1 MQLPWDS
8 KSSTVRSGKMEMR
21 PRSSDLYH
29 TYYWTRLS
37 KAFREEHPLCEAC
50 RKKGIIKAADVVDH
64 ITPYPICGDNGFF
77 DRDNLQ
83 SLCQQC
89 NIAKGNQDKK
99 AIQEWKRTHQESA

>member
-8 KSSTVRSGKMEMR
+8 KNNTPHDSGRMEGR

-37 KAFREEHPLCEAC
+37 RAFRKDHPLCANCLKNGRYVSAE
-50 RKKGIIKAADVVDH
+50 VVDH
-64 ITPYPICGDNGFF
+64 IVPYPICGDSGFF

-99 AIQEWKRTHQESA
+99 SIQEWRQKQQQ